1 MKLKTLAKVSIV
13 FIVIGFILTGIG
25 YAINREFNVRGF
37 NINISAPS
45 NKNQNNNKHI
55 NLITKAKELEAF
67 KNIDID
73 TNVSDIKIIPSDKY
87 KIELKYKEDE
97 VLEYELKDST
107 LFVKQDYEYKL
118 DKNKNE
124 DSINEI
130 KIYIPKN
137 ANMDNII
144 INSMV
149 SDINLKSF
157 EIKDFRLYNK
167 VGDIDINDLNIDNF
181 YLESDVGSVNI
192 SNASIGKG
200 EVYLNIGEAYLNN
213 INSKTFKAHS
223 KVGDVDLSKSNIA
236 NKLDIKSGVGDI
248 NINTKAFGD
257 IDIKGGTSDIE
268 VSINDKEEIYNYN
281 LDCNVGDI
289 EVDGKAYEKDL
300 KVNNNT
306 KNNIDINCTTGS
318 VELNFD

>member
-1 MKLKTLAKVSIV
+1 MKLKTLAKVSV
-13 FIVIGFILTGIG
+13 AFIVLGLILTGIG

-55 NLITKAKELEAF
+55 DLITKAKELEDF
-67 KNIDID
+67 KSIDID
-73 TNVSDIKIIPSDKY
+73 TKVSDIKIIPSDKY

-97 VLEYELKDST
+97 VIEYELKDST

-118 DKNKNE
+118 DNNRNE

-137 ANMDNII
+137 TNMDNII

-149 SDINLKSF
+149 SDISLKSF
-157 EIKDFRLYNK
+157 EIKDFRIYNK
-167 VGDIDINDLNIDNF
+167 VGNIDINDLNVDNF
-181 YLESDVGSVNI
+181 YLENDVGSVNI
-192 SNASIGKG
+192 SDASIGKG
-200 EVYLNIGEAYLNN
+200 ELSLNIGEAYLNN
-213 INSKTFKAHS
+213 IDSKTFKAHS
-223 KVGDVDLSKSNIA
+223 KVGD
-236 NKLDIKSGVGDI
+236 
-248 NINTKAFGD
+248 
-257 IDIKGGTSDIE
+257 IE
-268 VSINDKEEIYNYN
+268 
-281 LDCNVGDI
+281 L
-289 EVDGKAYEKDL
+289 DGKIYEKDL

-306 KNNIDINCTTGS
+306 NNNIDINCTTGS